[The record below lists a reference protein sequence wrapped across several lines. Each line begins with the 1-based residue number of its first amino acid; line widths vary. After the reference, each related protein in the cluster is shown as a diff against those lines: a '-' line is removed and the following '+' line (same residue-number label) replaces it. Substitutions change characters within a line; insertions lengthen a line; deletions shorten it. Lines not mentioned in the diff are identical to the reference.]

1 MQQPQPEPPTTKQV
15 TILLRRFSDGEQ
27 AAGSEL
33 MRVIET
39 ELHKIAAHHM
49 RKERKGHT
57 LQTTALVNETYLRL
71 VGQQG
76 NEWRDRSH
84 FFAAAAHVMRQVL
97 IDYARSHK
105 AQRRDGRK
113 VDLDMADVSFGPVH
127 PDILD
132 VDRALKE
139 LSEIAPREAQ
149 LVELRFFGGLSLEEA
164 AEVLNIAPRTA
175 DKDWALARSWL
186 RRRLRSKLAA
196 NSHTSR

>member
-1 MQQPQPEPPTTKQV
+1 MQQPPDPPTTKQV
-15 TILLRRFSDGEQ
+15 TLLLRRFSDGEQ

-33 MRVIET
+33 MRVIEA
-39 ELHKIAAHHM
+39 ELHKIASHHM

-57 LQTTALVNETYLRL
+57 LQTTALVNEAYLRL

-76 NEWRDRSH
+76 YEWRDRTH

-105 AQRRDGRK
+105 AKKRDGQK
-113 VDLDMADVSFGPVH
+113 IDLDVADVSFGPVH

-132 VDRALKE
+132 IDRALKK

-164 AEVLNIAPRTA
+164 AAALNISPRTA
-175 DKDWALARSWL
+175 DKDWTLARSWL
-186 RRRLRSKLAA
+186 QRRLRSKLVA
-196 NSHTSR
+196 NSHAAS